1 MASAQSEVAVPEEEE
16 GGRVL
21 LRQET
26 FTPGAAARMR
36 GGLEEV

>member
-1 MASAQSEVAVPEEEE
+1 MQSEVAVPEPEE

-26 FTPGAAARMR
+26 FTPRASAHMHSS
-36 GGLEEV
+36 LDEV